1 MLIGVGFAAAR
12 TERVPPSSSGAMSAL
27 LLNVTLPATI
37 FSSLIRPI
45 DTGFLRDSAAAV
57 ALGTVWFLAMALASL
72 RAGKLA
78 GVPEGR
84 RGLWSFC
91 CTFCNNGF
99 MGFPI
104 VYALFREDGLAL
116 AVMLGIPF
124 NVLVYSLGVRMVCLD
139 RGGDREGVPFTWRA
153 ALLTMVNLSIVLGLI
168 FYVLQIPVPEVV
180 LTPIQYLAD
189 ITTPLSML
197 VIGMNLARGRI
208 ADAVRDRDAITA
220 ALVRLV
226 VFPAAAWALF
236 SLLPGVDV
244 LVRKVFLIT
253 MAMPTAAV
261 ATVLSEQYGGDTDL
275 AARAVFLSSLA
286 CILSIPLI
294 FLLL

>member
-1 MLIGVGFAAAR
+1 
-12 TERVPPSSSGAMSAL
+12 MSAL

-45 DTGFLRDSAAAV
+45 DPDFLRDSAV
-57 ALGTVWFLAMALASL
+57 VLTLGTVWFLAMALISL
-72 RAGKLA
+72 GEGKLA

-84 RGLWSFC
+84 RGMWSFC

-116 AVMLGIPF
+116 AVVLGIPF

-139 RGGDREGVPFTWRA
+139 RANGREGAAFTWRA

-168 FYVLQIPVPEVV
+168 FYCAQIPVPEAV
-180 LTPIQYLAD
+180 LTPIQYLSN

-197 VIGMNLARGRI
+197 VIGMNLARGRM

-220 ALVRLV
+220 ALARLV
-226 VFPAAAWALF
+226 VFPAAAWVLF
-236 SLLPGVDV
+236 LLLPGINA
-244 LVRKVFLIT
+244 LARNVFLIT

-286 CILSIPLI
+286 CILTIPLI